1 MISRHTLAVL
11 LMASL
16 LFSGCTTLEKTAFAP
31 DSKKKIKTIAVI
43 GVSEPDN
50 YVLDPGQ
57 VTGGSALYAFGALG
71 GLILGGIEASR
82 TENATKEFTAS
93 VRGTQPGLAQH
104 WNESLITLLQSKGYQ
119 VTQLPPLPKKD
130 GKNEV
135 DCSSTVGK
143 FDAVL
148 LSTLAMTGY
157 VVESMVEPRVV
168 ASVRLLS
175 NDCVETNF
183 SDGYIY
189 SAKSLGKLTHII
201 RDAELSFP
209 SREAL
214 LADPQKA
221 RRAMRTGLT
230 EIAKTVSSEF

>member
-1 MISRHTLAVL
+1 MISRRILATLLTV
-11 LMASL
+11 SL
-16 LFSGCTTLEKTAFAP
+16 LFSGCASVERTSFAA
-31 DSKKKIKTIAVI
+31 DSKKKIKSIAV
-43 GVSEPDN
+43 VSVAEPDN
-50 YVLDPGQ
+50 YALDPGQ
-57 VTGGSALYAFGALG
+57 LTGGAALYAFGALG

-82 TENATKEFTAS
+82 IEKATNEFTAS
-93 VRGTQPGLAQH
+93 VRATQPDLAQH
-104 WNESLITLLQSKGYQ
+104 WNESLVQLLQSKGYQ

-135 DCSSTVGK
+135 DCSSTAGK

-148 LSTLAMTGY
+148 LTTLAMTGY
-157 VVESMVEPRVV
+157 AVESVVEPRVIV
-168 ASVRLLS
+168 SVRLLS
-175 NDCVETNF
+175 NDCAETNF
-183 SDGYIY
+183 SDAYIY

-221 RRAMRTGLT
+221 KRAMRTGLS
-230 EIAKTVSSEF
+230 EIAKVATTEF